1 MDGLWKEF
9 GFLWKIDKNWE
20 LGVDIDG
27 VLFVWVVDVKKKIIF
42 EIFLFFGNILKSLNV
57 F

>member
-20 LGVDIDG
+20 LGVDG